1 MKFEVIDQHSKVLMH
16 TEHPEA
22 VYSENELKEMAGA
35 GYRFRLDGKIV
46 SAGYIM
52 NVLSYKPS
60 TSGTKNKK
68 LF

>member
-16 TEHPEA
+16 TEQPEA
-22 VYSENELKEMAGA
+22 VYSEDELKEIAGA

-52 NVLSYKPS
+52 NALLHKPS
-60 TSGTKNKK
+60 TSSAKNKK